1 MTQPLNTT
9 LQDHLVPTYARGP
22 VQFVRGKGARLY
34 SSDGKEYL
42 DFLAGIAVNALGHA
56 HERLTRE
63 LQEQLATL
71 VHVSNLWATPLQ
83 LEVAELLAR
92 AAGLPRVFFTNSGTE
107 AVEACLKFARR
118 WQRSQGHPERFG
130 FVALEGAFHGRTFGS
145 LSLTW
150 GKKYREPFEPLVPG
164 ASHVPPED
172 LAALRRALEQR
183 PAAVVLEP
191 IQGEGG
197 IRELAGSYLQ
207 EVRRLCT
214 ETGTLLVHDEVQ
226 SGCGRTGRFLAADHH
241 GVKPD
246 LLALAK
252 PIAGGLPMG
261 AALVSEEVA
270 LSIHAGEHGST
281 FAGGPLV
288 CRAARVFLS
297 ELFDHGLMQHAAQMG
312 LRMKNGL
319 LRLQR
324 AFPCI
329 QEVRGRGLLLGL
341 KLDRPGK
348 DITQAIFDRGLIIN
362 CTAESVLRIAP
373 PLVVSEADVD
383 RALSII
389 EETLPQAT
397 RKETAL

>member
-1 MTQPLNTT
+1 MTQTQTT
-9 LQDHLVPTYARGP
+9 SPPVADHLVPTYSRGP
-22 VQFVRGKGARLY
+22 VQFVRGKGARLFAQ
-34 SSDGKEYL
+34 DGKEYL

-83 LEVAELLAR
+83 LEVAGLLAK
-92 AAGLPRVFFTNSGTE
+92 ATGLPRVFFTNSGTE

-118 WQRSQGHPERFG
+118 WQKSQGHPERFG
-130 FVALEGAFHGRTFGS
+130 FVALEGAFHGRTLGS

-150 GKKYREPFEPLVPG
+150 SKKYREPFEPLIPG
-164 ASHVPPED
+164 VCHVPPED
-172 LAALRRALEQR
+172 LAQLRKALEQK

-207 EVRRLCT
+207 DVRRLCT

-226 SGCGRTGRFLAADHH
+226 SGCGRTGKFLAADHH

-246 LLALAK
+246 LVALAK

-261 AALVSEEVA
+261 AALASEAVA
-270 LSIHAGEHGST
+270 QSIHPGEHGST

-288 CRAARVFLS
+288 CRAAKVFLS
-297 ELFDHGLMQHAAQMG
+297 ELYDHGLMQRATQVG
-312 LRMKNGL
+312 QRMKDGL
-319 LRLQR
+319 LALQR
-324 AFPCI
+324 DFRCI
-329 QEVRGRGLLLGL
+329 QEVRGRGLLLGV

-348 DITQAIFDRGLIIN
+348 DIAQALFDQGLILN
-362 CTAESVLRIAP
+362 CTAETVLRIAP
-373 PLVVSEADVD
+373 PLVVSETDVD
-383 RALSII
+383 RAL
-389 EETLPQAT
+389 TLLHD
-397 RKETAL
+397 ALPRN

>member
-1 MTQPLNTT
+1 MTQSALSPSPAATAA
-9 LQDHLVPTYARGP
+9 DHLVPTYSRGP
-22 VQFVRGKGARLY
+22 VQFVRGQGARLY
-34 SSDGKEYL
+34 AQDGKEYL

-56 HERLTRE
+56 HARLTRE
-63 LQEQLATL
+63 LQEQLATQ

-83 LEVAELLAR
+83 LEVAGLLAK
-92 AAGLPRVFFTNSGTE
+92 ATGLPRVFFTNSGAE

-118 WQRSQGHPERFG
+118 WQKSQGHPERFG
-130 FVALEGAFHGRTFGS
+130 FVALEGAFHGRTFGA

-150 GKKYREPFEPLVPG
+150 SKKYREPFEPLLPG
-164 ASHVPPED
+164 ACHVPPED
-172 LAALRRALEQR
+172 LGALRQALLQK

-197 IRELAGSYLQ
+197 IRELSGSYLQ

-214 ETGTLLVHDEVQ
+214 ETGTLLIHDEVQ

-246 LLALAK
+246 LIALAK

-261 AALVSEEVA
+261 AAIASEAVA
-270 LSIHAGEHGST
+270 QSIHAGEHGST

-297 ELFDHGLMQHAAQMG
+297 ELFDHGL
-312 LRMKNGL
+312 
-319 LRLQR
+319 LQR
-324 AFPCI
+324 AATLGQRMKDGLLALQREFRCI
-329 QEVRGRGLLLGL
+329 AEVRGRGLLLGL

-348 DITQAIFDRGLIIN
+348 DIAQALFDRGLIVN
-362 CTAESVLRIAP
+362 CTAETVLRIAP
-373 PLVVSEADVD
+373 PLVVSEADID
-383 RALSII
+383 QAL
-389 EETLPQAT
+389 TLLRQNLP
-397 RKETAL
+397 RS